1 MVSILNLPH
10 EVMVKVFKYLT
21 PSETSQM
28 IKKLKSDKEHRG
40 RLDDLVIRLLYQRL
54 FNGKLMI
61 INDKSNETIEYDT
74 MLTIDSF
81 EERFLVHNYEN
92 LLFQEIRPNY
102 VEVKFTRQ
110 ANDYMNFIGNLYKF
124 FSLLS
129 REENVQMLKYFE
141 TKILQLDFYTD
152 GNLVLIEN
160 PTSLSTIIIK
170 ILISL
175 SSNKD
180 LLGKI
185 KRFTIKSTDI
195 GNLYVSQW
203 SQLFRRFINLH
214 TLDLSNDIIHSDYDD
229 CRDVLGYSFKFPAR
243 LKILVLDNNVLR
255 YVSVAMIASLPH
267 SLEVLSLSHNKIVS
281 VEPVR
286 LSSKLPNLRYLNLD
300 YNGRLSFLDPVIF
313 RGIRRDFRLSLR
325 GTSFEDADFSHLA
338 RATSEIGFTI
348 IV

>member
-267 SLEVLSLSHNKIVS
+267 SLEVLLLSHNKIVS

-300 YNGRLSFLDPVIF
+300 YNGRLLFLDPVIF
-313 RGIRRDFRLSLR
+313 RGIRRDFRLLLR